1 MFLSIAI
8 SLSCHPAQNTVV
20 MPGLVFIP
28 ATCICTWLLSP
39 YIVKQGMSWNHL
51 KPAVTILNKLELSG
65 ITCNEMEPVTNW
77 PHKKQE
83 IHRKK
88 LSMVYYFAMY
98 IIHPQGNTVGTIT
111 LQLPI
116 RVYSSNLLHVI
127 IAHNHLCFSKIF
139 CTFLPNFPNI
149 LSFLGFL
156 GKSHASPYLLE

>member
-1 MFLSIAI
+1 
-8 SLSCHPAQNTVV
+8 
-20 MPGLVFIP
+20 
-28 ATCICTWLLSP
+28 
-39 YIVKQGMSWNHL
+39 MSWNHL

-127 IAHNHLCFSKIF
+127 IAYNHLCFSKIF
-139 CTFLPNFPNI
+139 CIFLPNFPTI
-149 LSFLGFL
+149 LSFFAFL
-156 GKSHASPYLLE
+156 EKLNASPYLLEQTLPILTKISILEFSKVFQIWLCFIQQNNIQ